1 MSKQA
6 YHAMTMY
13 ASARK
18 TRKAATGS
26 DFATATT
33 VTDPGYKYEGQMT
46 PSHKIDIA
54 SKSGSDEQSAMILSY
69 AWGEVVHDVGNQGD
83 SYLGSAYMSHMTDLV
98 LVFEEG
104 VKFKDNIHLLDE
116 SENRQWLPSGH
127 MIRIPLVPTGDR
139 WNVADQLS
147 QIEVTRRYNI
157 ISGSSTMTVLTEGLS
172 VGDPVSGSAGIPP
185 GTTIAS
191 IDSATTL
198 TMSANAFATANV
210 EGSFQVKK
218 GSSSGEG
225 GKMHSPFHTSLD
237 MVLPLEELN
246 SGGISYKLFYAD
258 VDSTGSLSVV
268 TGEHLASFGLHMQI
282 TGPDIGR

>member
-18 TRKAATGS
+18 KRKAATGT
-26 DFATATT
+26 DFATAVA
-33 VTDPGYKYEGQMT
+33 VTDPSYKYEGQLT

-54 SKSGSDEQSAMILSY
+54 TKSGSDEQSAMILSY
-69 AWGEVVHDVGNQGD
+69 AWGEVVHDVGDTGD

-127 MIRIPLVPTGDR
+127 MIRIPLSPSGDR
-139 WNVADQLS
+139 WNVADNLTAGGQ
-147 QIEVTRRYNI
+147 
-157 ISGSSTMTVLTEGLS
+157 ST
-172 VGDPVSGSAGIPP
+172 
-185 GTTIAS
+185 
-191 IDSATTL
+191 
-198 TMSANAFATANV
+198 
-210 EGSFQVKK
+210 
-218 GSSSGEG
+218 GEG

-258 VDSTGSLSVV
+258 VDSNGALNVV